1 MNTTTTGSPST
12 SANDI
17 ERLKTVLNHNPDD
30 LAAAVSLGNIY
41 FDLGEAAQAIVY
53 YSYALRIKPDQP
65 EVWTDMGTMYWRNGD
80 VAFAERA
87 YRHVLKTHAGFGNAY
102 INLGLL
108 LRDAKRNL
116 GQACALWKDL
126 VERYPS
132 HPSTPRARALLAET
146 FLQLG

>member
-1 MNTTTTGSPST
+1 MNATTTDGASNVT
-12 SANDI
+12 SDI

-30 LAAAVSLGNIY
+30 IAAVVSLGNIY
-41 FDLGEAAQAIVY
+41 YDQGEAAQAIIY
-53 YSYALRIKPDQP
+53 YSYALRIDPNLPD
-65 EVWTDMGTMYWRNGD
+65 VWTDMGTMYWRNGD

-87 YRHVLKTHAGFGNAY
+87 YRQVLKTHAGFGNAY

-116 GQACALWKDL
+116 GQACALWKEL
-126 VERYPS
+126 VERYPN

>member
-1 MNTTTTGSPST
+1 MNATTTDSVAKATK
-12 SANDI
+12 DI

-30 LAAAVSLGNIY
+30 IAAVVSLGNIY
-41 FDLGEAAQAIVY
+41 YDQDEAAQAIVY
-53 YSYALRIKPDQP
+53 YAYALSINSNQP

-87 YRHVLKTHAGFGNAY
+87 YRQVLKTHPGFGNAY

-116 GQACALWKDL
+116 AQACALWKEL
-126 VERYPS
+126 VERYPD
-132 HPSTPRARALLAET
+132 HPSTVRGRALLAET